1 MSKLDRMVAA
11 IDPAPQAAEPGAEAS
26 ALFETIVATPVKGGR
41 RRVRRAVV
49 IPLAAVLG
57 AVAVVV
63 GLAFVPADAPG
74 GIAPSAAL
82 AFQRVGDDW
91 VVTIKDLYAEPERFA
106 ADFKARGFDIELM
119 TGPGSP
125 SVVGQLAMSETAEG
139 TTPVKEESVG
149 CDSPG
154 GGCTVSFRIPADFKG
169 SMRLGFARPAQAG
182 ERYEFAGRVDAAGE
196 LLHCVPFRGMTVDEV
211 RGALAERGG
220 SIEEFRVGERSD
232 RAREVPGGWYVES
245 AVPSLPGQV
254 LAWAQPD
261 PPRFTP
267 EEKANMKKSMAGCP
281 GGN

>member
-1 MSKLDRMVAA
+1 MSRIDRMVAA
-11 IDPAPQAAEPGAEAS
+11 IDPVPQAAEPGEEVA

-63 GLAFVPADAPG
+63 GLAFVPADAPV
-74 GIAPSAAL
+74 GIAPNAAL

-91 VVTIKDLYAEPERFA
+91 VVTVKDLYADPERFTSE
-106 ADFKARGFDIELM
+106 FKARGFDIELF
-119 TGPGSP
+119 TAPGSP
-125 SVVGQLAMSETAEG
+125 SVAGQLAFSETAEG

-169 SMRLGFARPAQAG
+169 RMQLGFARPARAG
-182 ERYEFAGRVDAAGE
+182 ERYEFSGRVDAAGE

-211 RGALAERGG
+211 RGALAKRGG
-220 SIEEFRVGERSD
+220 SIEEFRVGEKSEV
-232 RAREVPGGWYVES
+232 AREVPGGWYVES
-245 AVPSLPGQV
+245 AVPWAPGQV

-261 PPRFTP
+261 PPQFTP
-267 EEKANMKKSMAGCP
+267 EEKARMKKGMAGCP
-281 GGN
+281 GSD